1 MAADSKQD
9 QAGHLDVRGVVEQG
23 HSTRVDTVVDVV
35 HDRVVRPA
43 LIGGRAV
50 VFGTLIAFVSLVALI
65 LLPVALIRL
74 LDVYAFGGRVW
85 ASDALFGSIFCA
97 AGFYLW
103 SLRGRRNTSDS

>member
-1 MAADSKQD
+1 MAADSEQD
-9 QAGHLDVRGVVEQG
+9 QAA
-23 HSTRVDTVVDVV
+23 STSTSEEWSHRAIDAVDTVVDVV

-65 LLPVALIRL
+65 LIPVALIRL
-74 LDVYAFGGRVW
+74 LDVYAFSGRVW
-85 ASDALFGSIFCA
+85 ASDALFGAIFCA

-103 SLRGRRNTSDS
+103 SLRGRRHTSDS